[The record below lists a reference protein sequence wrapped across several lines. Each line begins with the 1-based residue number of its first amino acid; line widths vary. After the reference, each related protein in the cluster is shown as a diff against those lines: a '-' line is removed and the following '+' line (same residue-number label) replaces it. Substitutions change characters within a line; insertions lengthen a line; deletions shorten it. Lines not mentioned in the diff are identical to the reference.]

1 MRRFLIVLTL
11 ALIVL
16 VALAL
21 GVTIAQWPR
30 LQHLLTQPGAI
41 R

>member
-16 VALAL
+16 VSLAL

-30 LQHLLTQPGAI
+30 FQQLVMEHGAV